1 MTLTFNTDVSTK
13 ILSNHLNK
21 LTDEINKSIQRLST
35 GKKFSSVADDPAG
48 YFMTQR
54 INKYVSSAE
63 IGVQNVQL
71 AKSELT
77 QRSDTVKRINGFM
90 RDALNNLEAYNE
102 AQDEEEKA
110 ALLASANAAIASAN
124 QLKVSSKFNGKDLFP
139 TTPADQVIN
148 LGDESNI
155 TIASSVLGV
164 SFTVGTT
171 AIDDAGVATAISA
184 LGADVSANASNLA
197 ALGVYSNTLDSTV
210 ESLNNKITNYEQT
223 IETISST
230 DIARETAKLTQY
242 QILQQVTSSLLSQSS
257 SSAYLALSLITG

>member
-1 MTLTFNTDVSTK
+1 MALTFNTDVSTK

-21 LTDEINKSIQRLST
+21 LTDEIHKSINRLST

-54 INKYVSSAE
+54 INKYISSAE

-77 QRSDTVKRINGFM
+77 QRSDTVTRINSFM
-90 RDALNNLEAYNE
+90 EDALSNLEAYQE
-102 AQDEEEKA
+102 ATDEEEKA

-124 QLKVSSKFNGKDLFP
+124 QLKGSKFNGKDLFP
-139 TTPADQVIN
+139 TTPANQVID

-184 LGADVSANASNLA
+184 LGADVSANASNIA
-197 ALGVYSNTLDSTV
+197 AMGVYSNTLDSAV

-223 IETISST
+223 KETISST